1 MEKSDFGFVV
11 VKRMRTIY
19 LLYVLLLA
27 KFVYGGTH
35 GSGHGDEY
43 EHPLS
48 RIAIY
53 KTQLALHAS
62 ASIEAFPNLLG
73 LKV

>member
-1 MEKSDFGFVV
+1 MEESNFGFVV
-11 VKRMRTIY
+11 VKRIRTIY

-35 GSGHGDEY
+35 SSGRGDDY

-48 RIAIY
+48 RIAIH
-53 KTQLALHAS
+53 KTQLALHIS